1 MELPDQY
8 SDTDRYL
15 ERIRRRRAEK
25 KLPRNPRDEMLELF
39 VDRINA
45 GNVADGFPAV
55 GFGRVAKMLE
65 GIPTGDLFALFQ
77 KCQTYRK
84 FGAGLRHE
92 LRPKA

>member
-8 SDTDRYL
+8 SDTDSYL
-15 ERIRRRRAEK
+15 ERIRRRRAEE
-25 KLPRNPRDEMLELF
+25 KLPRNARDEMLELF

-45 GNVADGFPAV
+45 GNIADGFPEAS
-55 GFGRVAKMLE
+55 FGRVAKMLE
-65 GIPTGDLFALFQ
+65 GIPTGDLYALFQ

-92 LRPKA
+92 LKPKA